1 VTARDS
7 YEPTTAGIK
16 EHPLP
21 TVATVKQLYASAF
34 RCAKPDC
41 LRPLYKTN
49 DDTGEFVLNS
59 RIAHIHARR
68 AGGPRWIEMSSEEN
82 RGASNLVLLCIEHS
96 YEVDDFPVQFPAG
109 MLRRWKKA
117 QLEEYQDVHRGWP
130 LSDAEAGQAI
140 GASSQAVEHHHADAV
155 LGTVRAVEKLALA
168 ARNARRA
175 PAAQA
180 SNWLAVRA
188 RARRTTFYD
197 QDGNAIHAEPS
208 SSETRQHR
216 TALELALAQACDDL
230 IPVADDVKVELAAA
244 RASRTTI
251 APWVSWVSRAVDD
264 VLAVSGTWPGPP
276 ALDDD
281 DRLATV
287 LEKLAEARDALS
299 AVWRGEEAP
308 SPPFE
313 PQPEPAV
320 VEHDPLKEHL
330 ELLDRARPYARV
342 SHRPYDAELRA
353 ELAEAASAAAEIPPV
368 ATALLLGLK
377 VTCRLAAAVAANAED
392 DELAVL
398 TDQDAKRRPLSAAF
412 CLLHESAQIAEKRDR
427 PFPQERAE
435 TALLALWNS
444 VDWSDLGSWDP
455 EDLNLVSVFWT
466 GAQVTSPEAV
476 EEKLTAAIKQQP
488 NILLPLVTAAAGWV
502 EDLDSETLEVRGRRR
517 QYSQLP
523 PWFPMLAVEEAAVS
537 VAPVAVDEFGETA
550 SDDAESLL
558 AQVLWAAKHVRC

>member
-1 VTARDS
+1 MTSEFDERTVARV
-7 YEPTTAGIK
+7 K

-34 RCAKPDC
+34 RCAKPEC

-68 AGGPRWIEMSSEEN
+68 AGGPRWIEMTSEEN

-96 YEVDDFPVQFPAG
+96 YEVDDFPVQFPAE
-109 MLRRWKKA
+109 MLRQWKKA
-117 QLEEYQDVHRGWP
+117 QLGEYEHVQRGWP

-140 GASSQAVEHHHADAV
+140 GASSQAVEHQHADAV
-155 LGTVRAVEKLALA
+155 LGAVRAVEKFTLA
-168 ARNARRA
+168 AHHARRV

-180 SNWLAVRA
+180 SNWLAIRA

-197 QDGNAIHAEPS
+197 QDGNALHAEPS
-208 SSETRQHR
+208 SSETRQRR

-264 VLAVSGTWPGPP
+264 VIAVSGTWPGPP
-276 ALDDD
+276 ALEDD

-308 SPPFE
+308 SPPLE

-320 VEHDPLKEHL
+320 VEHDPVEEHL
-330 ELLDRARPYARV
+330 ELLERARPYARV
-342 SHRPYDAELRA
+342 DHRPYDPALRA
-353 ELAEAASAAAEIPPV
+353 ELAEAASAAAGIPPV
-368 ATALLLGLK
+368 PSALILGLRT
-377 VTCRLAAAVAANAED
+377 TCRLAAAVAANAED

-398 TDQDAKRRPLSAAF
+398 TDQDATRRPLSAAF
-412 CLLHESAQIAEKRDR
+412 RLLAESAQSAEKRGR
-427 PFPQERAE
+427 LIPQERAE
-435 TALLALWNS
+435 AALLALWNS
-444 VDWSDLGSWDP
+444 VDWTDSGSWDP
-455 EDLNLVSVFWT
+455 EDLNLLSVFWI
-466 GAQVTSPEAV
+466 GAQITSHEAV
-476 EEKLTAAIKQQP
+476 KEKLTNAIKQQP
-488 NILLPLVTAAAGWV
+488 NILLPLITAAAGWV
-502 EDLDSETLEVRGRRR
+502 EVVDSETHDVRDRRR
-517 QYSQLP
+517 RHGRLP
-523 PWFPMLAVEEAAVS
+523 PWFPVLAVEEAAVPGAS
-537 VAPVAVDEFGETA
+537 VAVDDFGETA

-558 AQVLWAAKHVRC
+558 AQVLWAAKHERA